1 MPNNNN
7 NNGKKWTLGRISA
20 WVGIVAGVLGI
31 LGTASVYIDD
41 WIVTDNE
48 LKLSEQRIIK
58 KIEHEAVKT
67 RTVYI
72 SELIERKT
80 RLEQKLENETEPGRI
95 ESLKGKIRTLNE
107 RIKKLRGE

>member
-1 MPNNNN
+1 MEMPAKPN
-7 NNGKKWTLGRISA
+7 WTTAKVATWIGIISGA
-20 WVGIVAGVLGI
+20 LAIT
-31 LGTASVYIDD
+31 GTVVINVDK
-41 WIVTDNE
+41 WIVTDSE
-48 LKLSEQRIIK
+48 LRESEQRIIK

-80 RLEQKLENETEPGRI
+80 RLEEQLEDETNPGSI
-95 ESLKGKIRTLNE
+95 QALTNKINTLNE